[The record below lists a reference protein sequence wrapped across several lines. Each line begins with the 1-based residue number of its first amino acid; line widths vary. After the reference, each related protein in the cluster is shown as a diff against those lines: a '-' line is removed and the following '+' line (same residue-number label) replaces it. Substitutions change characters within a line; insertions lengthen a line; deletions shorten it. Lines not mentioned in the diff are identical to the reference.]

1 MASPTIVTL
10 PPNRWTLV
18 ASNVNTGII
27 DRDRRQDKIDRREIY
42 QTYRT
47 TGESAPQTL
56 DEAVL
61 WDSEQAAISAT
72 VAIDVYMYS
81 AGQEAKVR
89 VSI

>member
-1 MASPTIVTL
+1 MAAPTIVTL

-27 DRDRRQDKIDRREIY
+27 DRDRRQIDKREIL

-47 TGESAPQTL
+47 TGDPAPQTL

-61 WDSEQAAISAT
+61 WDTEQAAISAT
-72 VAIDVYMYS
+72 TAIDVYMYS
-81 AGQEAKVR
+81 VGQEAKVR
-89 VSI
+89 VSV